1 LTYSELHVEDYIM
14 NKRMAAIMSLLVA
27 LLLGTTVLVNNIS
40 STSHAAVLAQG
51 GGATAYLPFIT
62 RSHVFDLAITNIE
75 MTQSVQTLTNNVP
88 LVAQRHALVRVYA
101 QTVEGTSPPNVVVT
115 LEGIRNGVSLGL
127 LTANPRPIPANPS
140 QADLASTVNFVL
152 PPAWRTG
159 AVTLI
164 ARIEISDANPG
175 NNVRQHVATFNNVPQ
190 LRVFIVPINY
200 THQGS
205 NAPGFYP
212 AQSVDYISNWIQ
224 RAFPV
229 HNVQITM
236 RDPYNFTGNLQ
247 TENGW
252 RDLLWAMTF
261 LKQADGYSEHS
272 PIFYYGFVPIN
283 NGSTQWFTSGI
294 AGIGWVSPSNQAHRE
309 SVGLN
314 LGQNDNTGI
323 LAAHEFGHNMTRK
336 HAPCGNPADVDPNY
350 PYTGAS
356 IGQFGYDI
364 GVNAL
369 RNPATYKDVM
379 SYCSPEWV
387 SDYTYNG
394 LYNDQ
399 MLKGNWPDQAET
411 TSQQLLIRANL
422 DETGVVEMRPTYHL
436 ATSGQTQPL
445 SVTMYEVQLLDEAG
459 TIIAQHPISL
469 REAEEPGIVVRG
481 FMGTVP
487 LPAEP
492 VASVQI
498 VSLAGE
504 SPAVL
509 AGQTLTTRALAA
521 RTEASLTETA
531 DSIHLTWSDSS
542 RPAIVRYTGDDGA
555 TWTALAIDHLG
566 GELTVA
572 KEWLGGGLSLA
583 EQDNGRFEIILANG
597 TNANVLTLER

>member
-1 LTYSELHVEDYIM
+1 M
-14 NKRMAAIMSLLVA
+14 NKRMAAIMALLIA
-27 LLLGTTVLVNNIS
+27 LLLGGTVLVNNMPLIPR
-40 STSHAAVLAQG
+40 STALAQG
-51 GGATAYLPFIT
+51 EGTTTYLPFI
-62 RSHVFDLAITNIE
+62 VQPQPLDLAITAIE
-75 MTQSVQTLTNNVP
+75 VIQSVQTPTNNVP

-101 QTVEGTSPPNVVVT
+101 QTLQGTSPSNVVVT
-115 LEGIRNGVSLGL
+115 LEGIRNGVSLDL
-127 LTANPRPIPANPS
+127 LAADPRSIPTNPS
-140 QADLASTVNFVL
+140 RADLASTVNFVL
-152 PPAWRTG
+152 PSAWRTG
-159 AVTLI
+159 QVTLI
-164 ARIEISDANPG
+164 ARIEINDGNSG

-190 LRVFIVPINY
+190 LRVVIVPINY
-200 THQGS
+200 THTPTSQL
-205 NAPGFYP
+205 YP
-212 AQSVDYISNWIQ
+212 AQPFDHISNWIQ

-229 HNVQITM
+229 HNVDVTM
-236 RDPYNFTGNLQ
+236 RAPYSFSGDLHTGKAW
-247 TENGW
+247 E
-252 RDLLWAMTF
+252 DLLWAMTN
-261 LKQADGYSEHS
+261 LKQADGLSEHS

-369 RNPATYKDVM
+369 RSPATFKDMM

-387 SDYTYNG
+387 SDYTYNA

-411 TSQQLLIRANL
+411 TSQQLLIRASL
-422 DETGVVEMRPTYHL
+422 DETGAVAMRPTYHL
-436 ATSGQTQPL
+436 ATSGNTQPL
-445 SVTMYEVQLLDEAG
+445 SATMYEVQLLDAAG
-459 TIIAQHPISL
+459 AVIARHPIAL

-481 FMGTVP
+481 FAGTVP
-487 LPAEP
+487 MPAEP
-492 VASVQI
+492 VASLQI

-504 SPAVL
+504 SPHVMAT
-509 AGQTLTTRALAA
+509 QSLTTRALAA
-521 RTEASLTETA
+521 RTDSSLTETA

-555 TWTALAIDHLG
+555 TWTTLAIDHLG
-566 GELTVA
+566 GELTVD
-572 KEWLGGGLSLA
+572 KEWLVG
-583 EQDNGRFEIILANG
+583 ENGRFEIILANG
-597 TNANVLTLER
+597 TNANVLTIER